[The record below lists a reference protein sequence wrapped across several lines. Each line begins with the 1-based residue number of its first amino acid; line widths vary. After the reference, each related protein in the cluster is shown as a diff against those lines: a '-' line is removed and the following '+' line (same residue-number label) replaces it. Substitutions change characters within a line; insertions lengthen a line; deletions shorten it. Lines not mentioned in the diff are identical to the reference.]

1 MKNPNSLF
9 QLLPIL
15 AFILCIVFFII
26 YKILSRIK
34 NQAMG
39 HPAGGKLANFKL
51 ATPNK
56 RPAVERLTLKCPALI
71 ERSQGFTK
79 VGIKEISINGAFVTC
94 PRPFPVG
101 ETFQIKIFFN
111 KEKSLA
117 LQADVLWNNDNV
129 PQDQIVARGMKVR
142 FLQLTGDERL
152 FLKEI
157 IAPPPHPL
165 R

>member
-1 MKNPNSLF
+1 
-9 QLLPIL
+9 
-15 AFILCIVFFII
+15 
-26 YKILSRIK
+26 
-34 NQAMG
+34 MG
-39 HPAGGKLANFKL
+39 HPDRGKLADFKL

-56 RPAVERLTLKCPALI
+56 KSAVERLTLKCPALI

-101 ETFQIKIFFN
+101 ETFQIKIIFD

-117 LQADVLWNNDNV
+117 FKADVLWNNNNV

-142 FLQLTGDERL
+142 FLKLSDDDRQ

-157 IAPPPHPL
+157 ISAP
-165 R
+165 